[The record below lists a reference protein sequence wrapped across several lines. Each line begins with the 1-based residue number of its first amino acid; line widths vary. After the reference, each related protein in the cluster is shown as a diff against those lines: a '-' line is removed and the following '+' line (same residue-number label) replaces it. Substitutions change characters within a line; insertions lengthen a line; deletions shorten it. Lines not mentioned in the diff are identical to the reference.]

1 MAEETEVAA
10 PVEPV
15 AEAVA
20 APVVELTLTEAIKT
34 VLLKARQH
42 DGLKRGLHEYA
53 LRAYRLLLLAVHR
66 SLPLLIAFTGAQRS
80 WIAAKRASASSRP
93 TATLT
98 RTRSL

>member
-10 PVEPV
+10 PVEAV

-42 DGLKRGLHEYA
+42 DGLKRGLHEYV
-53 LRAYRLLLLAVHR
+53 LGVPTSHLLLPAHSHVYCVIQVREDFGSPPSAHL
-66 SLPLLIAFTGAQRS
+66 LPRFQLQR
-80 WIAAKRASASSRP
+80 
-93 TATLT
+93 
-98 RTRSL
+98 